1 MEIKL
6 KRAQILVDVLLP
18 VEDEQLFNDMNLMEV
33 LQECLDGGWSLK
45 TDLVSM
51 NVITDDE
58 CQAACDEHGTDME
71 FFFMDDGGEEE
82 YRNLD

>member
-6 KRAQILVDVLLP
+6 KRAQVLVDVLLP
-18 VEDEQLFNDMNLMEV
+18 VDDEQLFNDMNLMEV

-45 TDLVSM
+45 TDVVSI
-51 NVITDDE
+51 NVITGDE

-71 FFFMDDGGEEE
+71 FFFMSDEGDEEE
-82 YRNLD
+82 

>member
-58 CQAACDEHGTDME
+58 CQTACDEHGTDME

-82 YRNLD
+82 